1 MKRRRKR
8 TPKRL
13 RSIVILAFLVIPLF
27 YLGRRIYKF
36 ADALFEE
43 KNLKKEAII
52 LKAENDV
59 LRQRI
64 NEYKKG
70 SLIETKARED
80 LGMIRKGE
88 KIYLIGEK

>member
-8 TPKRL
+8 KPKRL
-13 RSIVILAFLVIPLF
+13 RSIVLLALLAIPLF

-36 ADALFEE
+36 ADAMFKES
-43 KNLKKEAII
+43 NLKKEAII

-59 LRQRI
+59 LKQRI
-64 NEYKKG
+64 DEYKKG
-70 SLIETKARED
+70 NLIETKARED

-88 KIYLIGEK
+88 KVYLIGEK

>member
-13 RSIVILAFLVIPLF
+13 RTIVILALLVIPLF

-36 ADALFEE
+36 ADALFKE

-88 KIYLIGEK
+88 KIFLIGEK

>member
-1 MKRRRKR
+1 MKRRRKH
-8 TPKRL
+8 TLKRL
-13 RSIVILAFLVIPLF
+13 RSIVILALLVIPLF

-36 ADALFEE
+36 ADASFKE

-59 LRQRI
+59 LKQRI
-64 NEYKKG
+64 DEYKKG
-70 SLIETKARED
+70 NLIETKARED

>member
-13 RSIVILAFLVIPLF
+13 KSIVIFALLVIPLF

-36 ADALFEE
+36 ADACFEE

-59 LRQRI
+59 LKQRI
-64 NEYKKG
+64 DEYKKG